1 MRRIDQERVAVIEF
15 WADLFEGDLYT
26 DLCGLSPVLTEH
38 SASNAENFVL
48 NLEGL
53 KKLHYYALEAL

>member
-1 MRRIDQERVAVIEF
+1 MIEF